1 MACCGQGRAALAPNP
16 VVTLHVPAAE
26 PSEAAGVPAAVPR
39 AAARGLTSVR
49 IRYTRERPVRVSG
62 PASGR
67 GYEFSG
73 TAPVQS
79 VDARDAEGLVGTGL
93 FRRIH

>member
-1 MACCGQGRAALAPNP
+1 MACCGQGRAALSPTPA
-16 VVTLHVPAAE
+16 VTLHLPAAE
-26 PSEAAGVPAAVPR
+26 PAAGADVPAAAPRR
-39 AAARGLTSVR
+39 AARELTSVR

-73 TAPVQS
+73 AAAVQS
-79 VDARDAEGLVGTGL
+79 VDVRDAEGLVGTGL
-93 FRRIH
+93 FRRIY

>member
-1 MACCGQGRAALAPNP
+1 MACCGQGRAGLAPTRAVTLHLPPADPPALAPA
-16 VVTLHVPAAE
+16 PAD
-26 PSEAAGVPAAVPR
+26 VPR
-39 AAARGLTSVR
+39 AVARGLSSVR
-49 IRYTRERPVRVSG
+49 IRYTRQVPVRVSG

-73 TAPVQS
+73 SAPVQS

-93 FRRIH
+93 FRRIY